1 MPNNSPLFQGHH
13 GIEQQTLGHSR
24 LLKALADAG
33 RFEMDSGSNLI
44 NMPNDKVLAH
54 ALGVSPTAAALS
66 VTTARAWRTASPG
79 WNDRRMDVLRW
90 PAIPKP
96 WIG

>member
-33 RFEMDSGSNLI
+33 RFEMDSGLNLI

-54 ALGVSPTAAALS
+54 ALGVSPHSGGPIRDYRQGLGM
-66 VTTARAWRTASPG
+66 V
-79 WNDRRMDVLRW
+79 
-90 PAIPKP
+90 
-96 WIG
+96 